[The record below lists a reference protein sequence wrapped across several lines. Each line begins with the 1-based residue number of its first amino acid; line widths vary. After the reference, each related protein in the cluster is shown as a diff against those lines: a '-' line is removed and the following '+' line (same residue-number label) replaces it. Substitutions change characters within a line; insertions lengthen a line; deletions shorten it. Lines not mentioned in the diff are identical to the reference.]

1 MGSIESTTTTISF
14 SWSVAH
20 DVSHSLV
27 TWQEVDSVRGPIN
40 SATIDK
46 LLSTYSIT
54 GLRSNANHEVT
65 VRVFNPAG
73 SASNGFNHSTTADS
87 RALPDSLDNAT
98 SSMTTTGLITI
109 GSSIG
114 SISLLVLLITVAI
127 IVFIVIN
134 RRAKRIKTEPDFR
147 GKLRQEHS
155 IDLQTDSKA
164 QSFEVPESEKGIT
177 VSQAHLT
184 YIAILLF
191 AHYYNTVLA

>member
-54 GLRSNANHEVT
+54 GLRSNTNHEVT

-73 SASNGFNHSTTADS
+73 SASSGFNHSTTA
-87 RALPDSLDNAT
+87 
-98 SSMTTTGLITI
+98 G
-109 GSSIG
+109 
-114 SISLLVLLITVAI
+114 
-127 IVFIVIN
+127 
-134 RRAKRIKTEPDFR
+134 
-147 GKLRQEHS
+147 
-155 IDLQTDSKA
+155 
-164 QSFEVPESEKGIT
+164 
-177 VSQAHLT
+177 
-184 YIAILLF
+184 
-191 AHYYNTVLA
+191 